1 MGDRKGRIQA
11 VWGLC
16 AALALAAGQAAP
28 AEPNIKTFSA
38 GLSFEN
44 FSRTVIWKGDAAS
57 SGIQASLI
65 AARAEFGFTK
75 GLVASLSAGLALT
88 DFRTLAFTGLPV
100 SLAYEGTPI
109 LGFTLG
115 AEVVAPIHKLSDF
128 EISGTGRVVYC
139 FGMSRTWPLEGFAV
153 EGEAMGRSSWLEAAA
168 GPRVTYRLSGPV
180 IPYIEVSVRWLRAD
194 FEMTETL
201 GDLQGTEAK
210 HVSGDLSFGAALGAD
225 AALTDRLAVKA
236 KAGIVPRG
244 GGMDRLLS
252 VGLQY
257 RF

>member
-1 MGDRKGRIQA
+1 
-11 VWGLC
+11 
-16 AALALAAGQAAP
+16 
-28 AEPNIKTFSA
+28 
-38 GLSFEN
+38 
-44 FSRTVIWKGDAAS
+44 
-57 SGIQASLI
+57 
-65 AARAEFGFTK
+65 
-75 GLVASLSAGLALT
+75 
-88 DFRTLAFTGLPV
+88 
-100 SLAYEGTPI
+100 
-109 LGFTLG
+109 
-115 AEVVAPIHKLSDF
+115 VAPIHKLSDF